1 MNALTFL
8 GTGPGT
14 PVADRSHSSALLE
27 TGGKRILID
36 AGEPCSRRLKELGVP
51 LATIDSILLSHGHSD
66 HTAGLMML
74 IQGAWLEAR
83 TRPLPIYLPG
93 ELIAPLHAWLEAAYL
108 PEKLIGFP
116 IEWRPWER
124 ATVPVDLGGIAVTIS
139 PTTHLHGLRALLDPD
154 NRERFL
160 AYSFALEAEGR
171 RLVCSADLGAPED
184 LEAHLSAPCDV
195 LVCEL
200 AHFEPEELFGYLQSK
215 SIGRLYLTHL
225 TARFQAEIPRI
236 AALAAEMLPAPAHF
250 LSDGDRFEW

>member
-14 PVADRSHSSALLE
+14 PAVGRGHSSALLE
-27 TGGKRILID
+27 AGGRRILID
-36 AGEPCSRRLKELGVP
+36 AGEPCSRRLKKIGVP
-51 LATIDSILLSHGHSD
+51 IETLDAVLLSHGHSD

-83 TRPLPIYLPG
+83 ARPLPIYLPG
-93 ELIAPLHAWLEAAYL
+93 ELIAPLSAWLEAAYL

-116 IEWRPWER
+116 IQWHAWE
-124 ATVPVDLGGIAVTIS
+124 TTTFPLELGGIEVTTS
-139 PTTHLHGLRALLDPD
+139 PTTHLHGLRALLEPE
-154 NRERFL
+154 NRRRFL
-160 AYSFALEAEGR
+160 AYSLAFEADGR

-184 LEAHLSAPCDV
+184 LEAILSKPCDV

-200 AHFEPEELFGYLQSK
+200 AHFEPEELFGYLHAK
-215 SIGRLYLTHL
+215 AIGRLCLTHL

-236 AALAAEMLPAPAHF
+236 AALAAAMLPGPAQF
-250 LSDGDRFEW
+250 LADGDRIEW